1 MIGHEIIHLERVDST
16 SNYIATLHKE
26 GKVRHGMVI
35 LADEQTNGR
44 GQRDAKWQSEAKKN
58 LLFSFYVEY
67 ANLPIDKQEAITH
80 FVSLS
85 IQQAI
90 QTYSIKAVIKW
101 PNDILIDTKKIA
113 GILIENQLRG
123 TKIQSSIIGIGL
135 NVSQTEFNDHRATS
149 LAKEIPKKNI
159 TIQLFLEIL
168 LTRLNSNF
176 DYLNKGK
183 YSELKK
189 EYLKVLWLLNSP
201 AEFIDEQGHFQGI
214 IRGTDEYGRL
224 MIERESKIHIYNLKE
239 VSFIARNV

>member
-26 GKVRHGMVI
+26 GKVGHGMVI

-44 GQRDAKWQSEAKKN
+44 GQRGAKWQSEAKQN
-58 LLFSFYVEY
+58 LLFSFYIEY
-67 ANLPIDKQEAITH
+67 TNLPIDKQEAITH

-101 PNDILIDTKKIA
+101 PNDILVNSKKIA

-123 TKIQSSIIGIGL
+123 TNIQSSIIGIGL
-135 NVSQTEFNDHRATS
+135 NILQTHFDDDRSTS
-149 LAKEIPKKNI
+149 LVLENANQTSINSFLNTLLSKLNNYF
-159 TIQLFLEIL
+159 QL
-168 LTRLNSNF
+168 
-176 DYLNKGK
+176 LNKQGYK
-183 YSELKK
+183 ELKK
-189 EYLKVLWLLNSP
+189 EYLKALWLLNVP
-201 AEFIDEQGHFQGI
+201 VEFEDQNGLFQGI
-214 IRGTDEYGRL
+214 IKGTDEYGRL

-239 VSFIARNV
+239 VSFIARNG

>member
-44 GQRDAKWQSEAKKN
+44 GQRGAKWQSEAKQN

-67 ANLPIDKQEAITH
+67 SHLPIEKQEAITH

-90 QTYSIKAVIKW
+90 QTLAIKSVIKW

-123 TKIQSSIIGIGL
+123 TSIQSSIIGIGI
-135 NVSQTEFNDHRATS
+135 NVLQTKFDNNTSTS
-149 LAKEIPKKNI
+149 LAIEKPKTDLSIKHFLSVLLNCL
-159 TIQLFLEIL
+159 TINFN
-168 LTRLNSNF
+168 RLNQFKYTQLKSK
-176 DYLNKGK
+176 YLE
-183 YSELKK
+183 S
-189 EYLKVLWLLNSP
+189 LWLLNTLS
-201 AEFIDEQGHFQGI
+201 EFKDNQGCFQGL
-214 IRGTDEYGRL
+214 IRGTDDYGRL
-224 MIERESKIHIYNLKE
+224 LIEDQGKIKTYNLKE
-239 VSFIARNV
+239 VSFIARND